1 MASTGGAVENDHEK
15 GSMMKKIS
23 IRSYGL
29 ATALVGLSLIGGATV
44 AAATPLAKS
53 IPLDVAE
60 LSEGAEGVQ
69 LVHYSRKA
77 HRAHRKAHRRA
88 HRKAHRRAHR
98 KAHRRAHRKAQR
110 RAHRRAHRREHRR
123 AHRRSHSAHRP
134 WIYKR
139 HKHGRRF
146 LKRRHGFNHYRHGYW
161 YASPFWGAAYYG
173 GGRRAR
179 SAHVEWC
186 LDRYASYRIRSN
198 TYRDY
203 DGYRYKC
210 VSPYSY

>member
-15 GSMMKKIS
+15 GSMMRKIS

-53 IPLDVAE
+53 IPLDAAE

-69 LVHYSRKA
+69 LVHYRRG

-98 KAHRRAHRKAQR
+98 KGHRRA
-110 RAHRRAHRREHRR
+110 HRR

-134 WIYKR
+134 WVYKR
-139 HKHGRRF
+139 HKHGRRYN
-146 LKRRHGFNHYRHGYW
+146 KRRHGFNHFRHGYW

-186 LDRYASYRIRSN
+186 LDRYGSYRIRSN